1 MAKSKAPS
9 YETQELRDF
18 AEVLTGRRTINLYL
32 ELAVPDDLVRE
43 AVEVATW
50 APNHHVTEPWQFYL
64 LGPET
69 ISRCIDLVREITAEK
84 KGDELAEFK
93 AEQWSQK
100 PGWLVVTC
108 KRSDDA
114 LRQQE
119 DYGACCAAV
128 QNLMLY
134 LWKADVGTKWTS
146 GPITRNARFFD
157 IIGIDE
163 ATEFVVGMIWYGY
176 AKITPQQQRQSVDA
190 VLTELP

>member
-9 YETQELRDF
+9 YETQALREF
-18 AEVLTGRRTINLYL
+18 AEVLTGRRTINLFL
-32 ELAVPDDLVRE
+32 DLAVPDALIRE

-69 ISRCIDLVREITAEK
+69 AARCVDLVRELTAEV
-84 KGDELAEFK
+84 KGEAVADFK
-93 AEQWSQK
+93 AEQWSKK

-114 LRQQE
+114 LLQQE

-128 QNLMLY
+128 QNLLLY

-146 GPITRNARFFD
+146 GPITRHAGFLD
-157 IIGIDE
+157 LVGID
-163 ATEFVVGMIWYGY
+163 ADTEFVVGLIWYGH
-176 AKITPQQQRQSVDA
+176 AKITPQQQRKALDD
-190 VLTELP
+190 VLNELP

>member
-9 YETQELRDF
+9 YETQELREF

-32 ELAVPDDLVRE
+32 ELAVPDDLLRE
-43 AVEVATW
+43 AIEVATW

-69 ISRCIDLVREITAEK
+69 ISRCVELVRDITTERKDA
-84 KGDELAEFK
+84 DVAEFK
-93 AEQWSQK
+93 AEQWSKK

-108 KRSDDA
+108 KRSADD

-134 LWKADVGTKWTS
+134 LWKADVGTKWAS
-146 GPITRNARFFD
+146 GPITRDTRFFD

-163 ATEFVVGMIWYGY
+163 ATEFVVGLIWYGY
-176 AKITPQQQRQSVDA
+176 AKITPQQQRKAFEEVF
-190 VLTELP
+190 TELP